1 MTAASK
7 MVKTCR
13 KNVQVKDQEFELEHV
28 GFGMPGNGQVE
39 MSSQQIDLSLNP
51 RIMEFWWFSL

>member
-1 MTAASK
+1 